1 MPYSYSYSISSLS
14 SLSPCRTSPPLLFHL
29 GMGAIN
35 EKARRTGG
43 GGKKRNTTDDYAGQM
58 TTKGM
63 PRNSI
68 RICEFCDV
76 HLSCVSNATTKCTIS
91 T

>member
-43 GGKKRNTTDDYAGQM
+43 GGQKKKYNRRLRRTNDDKRNAEELN
-58 TTKGM
+58 
-63 PRNSI
+63 P
-68 RICEFCDV
+68 
-76 HLSCVSNATTKCTIS
+76 HL
-91 T
+91 